1 MELDYFW
8 VIIEEAALAYA
19 YESIVDADNHLDAV
33 EAVKMDYIEGA
44 RKAYEIL
51 TKNHDTTSTKLI
63 SPLQGTKPCN
73 N

>member
-19 YESIVDADNHLDAV
+19 YESIIDADNHLDAV

-51 TKNHDTTSTKLI
+51 TKQS
-63 SPLQGTKPCN
+63 
-73 N
+73 